1 MSNETK
7 TIRLENKEDITNVM
21 TKLKNCEVEYKQVT
35 FPDDETQATFYL
47 VAWSVDDS
55 DESYRRFVSEVFDYE
70 FKKELEDKLEDE
82 NWSLRTNLN
91 HDIKTIWDY
100 ISNGLSIDLD
110 YKGESYT
117 FSKGIHGERLDL
129 TYLNKGD
136 SKVIGEITQDKNDK
150 FIVEIYEVP
159 PHWEPKKYKD
169 IVEFEDIHEL
179 NEMCEF
185 DEMVK
190 E

>member
-7 TIRLENKEDITNVM
+7 TIRLENKEDITNVI

-47 VAWSVDDS
+47 IGWSVDD
-55 DESYRRFVSEVFDYE
+55 EGERYRRFVSEAFDNA
-70 FKKELEDKLEDE
+70 FKETLSDKLDDE
-82 NWSLRTNLN
+82 NWSLRTNIN
-91 HDIKTIWDY
+91 HDIQTIWDY
-100 ISNGLSIDLD
+100 LENGLAIDLA
-110 YKGESYT
+110 YREERYT
-117 FSKGIHGERLDL
+117 FQKSNDGNRIDL
-129 TYLNKGD
+129 TYEGEEE
-136 SKVIGEITQDKNDK
+136 SKVIGEITEDKNQK
-150 FIVEIYEVP
+150 FIVEIYEDT
-159 PHWEPKKYKD
+159 KYSKAQKHYG

-179 NEMCEF
+179 NEMLDF